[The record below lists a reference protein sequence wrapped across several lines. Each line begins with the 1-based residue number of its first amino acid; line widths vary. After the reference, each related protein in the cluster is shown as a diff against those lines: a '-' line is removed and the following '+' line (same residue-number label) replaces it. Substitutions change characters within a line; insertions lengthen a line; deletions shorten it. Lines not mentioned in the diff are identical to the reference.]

1 MTMRYI
7 IDKYLDDNTCWYMLN
22 PDPWTSSHEQ
32 IYCYSDFAQEL
43 EGAQQKIF

>member
-32 IYCYSDFAQEL
+32 IYCYSDL
-43 EGAQQKIF
+43 DLLKNSRGL